1 MILRVTVIVIIKNI
15 IMGITLII
23 IKIITILEMIIT
35 IRRRKRIMAN
45 EKKGKYKFRMDS
57 WVVQTT
63 LKNSREKNNNNN
75 NSKELKEMGIITPM
89 TDHYTRNG

>member
-1 MILRVTVIVIIKNI
+1 
-15 IMGITLII
+15 
-23 IKIITILEMIIT
+23 
-35 IRRRKRIMAN
+35 MAN

-75 NSKELKEMGIITPM
+75 NSKELKEMGIITPI